1 MAPKNKG
8 KEKGAPTKESSAI
21 NPASGG
27 KKDAEKLQE
36 IAGKIDETD
45 EMKLKMLAALGKP
58 DSEDALYPPEL
69 NAHLIEQLKI
79 VTAESNELRKVL
91 FEKDTNIAELNK
103 TVAELNNRI
112 RDIISGTGPTISSKS
127 AGIISA
133 KITELCK
140 QNRHLVAE
148 VEGYKTKIAALERKI
163 MELDAIKN
171 TENLDVCLCKND
183 PIDITSPDDIK
194 ELNMKLA
201 SVNKRLI
208 DSKKKNIELKNEI
221 ITATKV
227 LQHELGDKFTSLK
240 ELQNHVMGWKG
251 RAEKIVLLQA
261 RIKELEEMLN
271 VSKTTAD
278 KRADV
283 GNHIRELEAKRKQE
297 IEQVMKDYKILKDEN
312 ENLKKKLDGAKCR
325 VRNLEC
331 DSTIIRQKM
340 QTFIDK
346 SNADDQLI
354 NEQRNQIKTLEI
366 YYQEILKENTVK
378 MNKMHNEIY
387 EYQKFTKNTDAKVD
401 ALRKQAA
408 EKSTKIDELR
418 AQLLRYEECSL
429 QSVFFTPMR
438 TATDNEIQ
446 KLSKLIVDL
455 NTRLDTERNNWEKL
469 DSEHRRLKEKKKKL
483 EKKVAHLEEEIK
495 CINDARRASKVS
507 KSSASKMEMHDS
519 LSLLTGGRRKSSITG
534 MLAKASESTTV
545 ESEQEP
551 MEQLDKE
558 ELKYRLELTEEKLKI
573 MEDKL
578 RMVEEEKQE
587 DCNNLIEMIK
597 NSKQLFNEALTVLQK
612 EKCVCNFTASED
624 TKEECKEEPQ

>member
-8 KEKGAPTKESSAI
+8 KEKGPSKEPSAV
-21 NPASGG
+21 NPAPARRDG
-27 KKDAEKLQE
+27 DKLHD
-36 IAGKIDETD
+36 ISGKIDETD
-45 EMKLKMLAALGKP
+45 EMKLRMLAHLGKP

-69 NAHLIEQLKI
+69 NAHLIDQIKI
-79 VTAESNELRKVL
+79 LTGESNELRKVL
-91 FEKDTNIAELNK
+91 FEKDTHIAELNK
-103 TVAELNNRI
+103 TVADLNTRI
-112 RDIISGTGPTISSKS
+112 RDILSGTGPTISSKS

-148 VEGYKTKIAALERKI
+148 VEGYKTKNAALERKI
-163 MELDAIKN
+163 MELDAMKKN
-171 TENLDVCLCKND
+171 ENIDVCLCKTE
-183 PIDITSPDDIK
+183 PFETPSPDDIK

-271 VSKTTAD
+271 VNKTVAE
-278 KRADV
+278 KKADV
-283 GNHIRELEAKRKQE
+283 GNHIREIEAKRKQE
-297 IEQVMKDYKILKDEN
+297 IDQVMKDYKVIKDEN
-312 ENLKKKLDGAKCR
+312 ENLKRKLDGAKCR
-325 VRNLEC
+325 IRNLEC
-331 DSTIIRQKM
+331 DSTTIRQKM

-366 YYQEILKENTVK
+366 YYQEILKENTIK
-378 MNKMHNEIY
+378 MNKMHNEIC
-387 EYQKFTKNTDAKVD
+387 EFQKCSKNTDAKVD
-401 ALRKQAA
+401 ALRKQAT
-408 EKSTKIDELR
+408 EKSTKIEELR

-438 TATDNEIQ
+438 TATDNEIK

-455 NTRLDTERNNWEKL
+455 NARLDTERNSYEKL
-469 DSEHRRLKEKKKKL
+469 D
-483 EKKVAHLEEEIK
+483 VT
-495 CINDARRASKVS
+495 
-507 KSSASKMEMHDS
+507 
-519 LSLLTGGRRKSSITG
+519 TGGKKRTSIGGTEV
-534 MLAKASESTTV
+534 KTSESTTL
-545 ESEQEP
+545 ESEHEP
-551 MEQLDKE
+551 VENLDKE

-587 DCNNLIEMIK
+587 DYNNLMDMIQ
-597 NSKQLFNEALTVLQK
+597 NSKGLFNEALKVLQK
-612 EKCVCNFTASED
+612 EKCVCNFTASDE
-624 TKEECKEEPQ
+624 TKEEEPL